1 LCLNAGARWSEN
13 EDMPRGPLR
22 YEIVTPDGGATYP
35 VLWSLERL
43 RGQNRAS
50 IHERA
55 RAVLKG

>member
-1 LCLNAGARWSEN
+1 
-13 EDMPRGPLR
+13 MPRGPLR